1 MEEDY
6 ATLWKSKMDVWEKER
21 AWDEERG
28 ELGGEREQVT
38 VYIQVFFVCHKIFEN
53 GENILASFFA
63 ISKVS

>member
-6 ATLWKSKMDVWEKER
+6 ATLWKSKKDVWEIER

-38 VYIQVFFVCHKIFEN
+38 VYIQFLSCVIKFVKMGKIFF
-53 GENILASFFA
+53 S
-63 ISKVS
+63 

>member
-6 ATLWKSKMDVWEKER
+6 ATLWKSKMDVWEIER

-38 VYIQVFFVCHKIFEN
+38 VS
-53 GENILASFFA
+53 SFFH
-63 ISKVS
+63 VSQNL